1 MDTELEKK
9 LLEQVMQSGDSE
21 SSLLELI
28 DFYKQADVPEK
39 AVPYLIKLF
48 SNAEDVEKAAYFC
61 IGMGAEMEYHEEYE
75 QAIWFY
81 SCGLSRQP
89 QTTDILYFLNNNMG
103 YSLIMIGRHTEA
115 EGYCEKAIYLNP
127 NRHNAFK
134 NLGLSLQGQG
144 RYAEAA
150 ENFMQAVR
158 NCSVVFDPR
167 ALNHLEDLLLNHPE
181 VMSEI
186 DGIKEFL
193 SEYEPKRKDRKLH

>member
-9 LLEQVMQSGDSE
+9 LLEQVMQSGHSE
-21 SSLLELI
+21 SAINELI
-28 DFYKQADVPEK
+28 DFYVKADDFEG
-39 AVPYLIKLF
+39 
-48 SNAEDVEKAAYFC
+48 AAYRC
-61 IGMGAEMEYHEEYE
+61 IGMGAEMEYHKEYE
-75 QAIWFY
+75 QAIRFY

-89 QTTDILYFLNNNMG
+89 QTTDILYFLNNNLG
-103 YSLIMIGRHTEA
+103 YSLIMLGRHTEA
-115 EGYCEKAIYLNP
+115 EGYCEKAISLNP
-127 NRHNAFK
+127 DRHNAFK

-144 RYAEAA
+144 RYSEAA

-158 NCSVVFDPR
+158 NCSVAFDPR